1 MMVIF
6 SNFFGESLEVFM
18 DDFCVFGDDFDSRM
32 VTRQFRVV
40 VEYTQIHIKTSSK
53 LTNLKIKSLIKEISG
68 E

>member
-1 MMVIF
+1 
-6 SNFFGESLEVFM
+6 M

-32 VTRQFRVV
+32 VTRRFRVV
-40 VEYTQIHIKTSSK
+40 VEYTQIYIKTSSK